1 MSAES
6 GIKRVAVVGTGVIG
20 ASWAAYFLAQGLKV
34 SATDPA
40 AGASERLTE
49 AVLRHWPTLV
59 ESGLE
64 TGASFDNLSFHD
76 TLEAALEGAQFVQE
90 NGPERADLKL
100 ALFERMDAML
110 NRNVVIASSSSGLL
124 MSDVQ
129 AACRHPERVVLGH
142 PFNPPH
148 LIPLVEV
155 IGGRRTSAETIQRTL
170 DFYRA
175 IGKRPINPK
184 KEVKGHI
191 ANRLQAALWREAF
204 HLVAI
209 GAASVS
215 DIDDAI
221 AYGPG
226 LRWAVMGPF
235 ANLHLSGGEG
245 GMRHLLDHLG
255 GPIESWWDD
264 LGTPVLTPELKQKV
278 VDGIDAELA
287 TRSDTQITT
296 ERDELILAMLRA
308 KAAAASIP

>member
-1 MSAES
+1 MSTET

-40 AGASERLTE
+40 PGARERLTE

-59 ESGLE
+59 ESGLA
-64 TGASFDNLSFHD
+64 TGASVDNLSFHD
-76 TLEAALEGAQFVQE
+76 TLEAALEGAPVRCRKRS
-90 NGPERADLKL
+90 ERADLKL
-100 ALFERMDAML
+100 ALFERMDTVL
-110 NRNVVIASSSSGLL
+110 DQNVVIASSSSGLL

-155 IGGRRTSAETIQRTL
+155 IGGKRTSAETIQRTL

-191 ANRLQAALWREAF
+191 ANRLQAALWRE
-204 HLVAI
+204 
-209 GAASVS
+209 SV
-215 DIDDAI
+215 
-221 AYGPG
+221 P
-226 LRWAVMGPF
+226 
-235 ANLHLSGGEG
+235 SGGHRRRERERHRRCHRLRSRLALGCHGAVCKPAFVGRRG

-255 GPIESWWDD
+255 GPIESWWGD

-287 TRSDTQITT
+287 NRSDTQITT